1 MSKRKSKSRFTKTDV
16 NTICELQ
23 RKIDAYE
30 NYILCLFHH
39 TTKHSKTEMPIPIMH
54 GTDMD
59 DFVSMAVNNIWKMK
73 EELIAFRYR
82 EKVNKMP
89 KENEKRN

>member
-23 RKIDAYE
+23 RKIDVYE

-39 TTKHSKTEMPIPIMH
+39 TKESSKIGEATFFMH

-59 DFVSMAVNNIWKMK
+59 EWVNMAVRNIWKIK
-73 EELIAFRYR
+73 KELIAFRYR
-82 EKVNKMP
+82 EETNKIP
-89 KENEKRN
+89 KENEQGN